1 MLKGSIVALVT
12 PFKASGE
19 INEERL
25 RFLINWHIKNKTDAI
40 LVCGTTGESATLS
53 HAEHRRV
60 IDIAVEETK
69 KRIPVIAGAGSNC
82 TEESTD
88 LAVHAQKVGADAV
101 LVITPYYNKPMQEGM
116 YRHFRAV
123 AEAAKIPVIM
133 YNVPSRTGVNLLPE
147 TAARVY
153 NDQKNV
159 IGVKEASGNMDQIV
173 QLMSLVDRKFLLFS
187 GSDEIN
193 LPILAMGGVGAISVA
208 ANVIPKPM
216 HDMVESYL
224 KGNLEKSRKLQL
236 DYYKLIKAL
245 FIETNPI
252 PTKTALGLMRLI
264 EPHLRMPLSAM
275 GESNVLKLKAVME
288 KYGLL

>member
-25 RFLINWHIKNKTDAI
+25 RFLINWHIKHKTDAI

-53 HAEHRRV
+53 HAEHRHV
-60 IDIAVEETK
+60 IDIAVEEAR
-69 KRIPVIAGAGSNC
+69 KRVPIIAGAGSNC

-116 YRHFRAV
+116 YRHFRVV
-123 AEAAKIPVIM
+123 AEAAQIPVIM
-133 YNVPSRTGVNLLPE
+133 YNVPGRTGVNLLPE

-193 LPILAMGGVGAISVA
+193 LPILAIGGVGAISVV
-208 ANVIPKPM
+208 ANIIPKPM
-216 HDMVESYL
+216 HDMVDSYL

-252 PTKTALGLMRLI
+252 PVKTALGLMKLI
-264 EPHLRMPLSAM
+264 EPYLRMPLCAM
-275 GESNVLKLKAVME
+275 SENNSLKLKAVLE